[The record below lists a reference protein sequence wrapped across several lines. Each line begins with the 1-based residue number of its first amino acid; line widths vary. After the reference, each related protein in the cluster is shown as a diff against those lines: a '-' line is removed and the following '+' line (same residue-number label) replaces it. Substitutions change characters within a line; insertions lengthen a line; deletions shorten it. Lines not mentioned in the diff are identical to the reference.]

1 MSDASIRA
9 ENLAGAFAT
18 TVGRAIDRAV
28 ADATGFGGTEAAA
41 LVAIGGFAHGG
52 RQDVLVA
59 ALEIS
64 QPAAA
69 RAVERLAARR
79 LLTRRRG
86 ASDARETHL
95 ELTAGGRRAVARI
108 LAAREQVLAGALEPL
123 AAADRG
129 RLEAVLEKLLA
140 NMTHDRVT
148 ARRICRLC
156 DGTACGHPA
165 DCPVT
170 QAADAT

>member
-1 MSDASIRA
+1 MSDASIRV

-41 LVAIGGFAHGG
+41 LVALAGFAHGG

-148 ARRICRLC
+148 ARRICRL
-156 DGTACGHPA
+156 
-165 DCPVT
+165 
-170 QAADAT
+170 